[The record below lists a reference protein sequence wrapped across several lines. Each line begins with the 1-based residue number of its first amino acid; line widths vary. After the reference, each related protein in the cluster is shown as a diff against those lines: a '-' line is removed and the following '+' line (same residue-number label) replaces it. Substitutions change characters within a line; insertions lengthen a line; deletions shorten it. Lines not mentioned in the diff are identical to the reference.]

1 MVQHLLDHWQ
11 IDAEPRH
18 AAGGAAPQIME
29 SPRRHVSR
37 QQRIEASLAFGVAA
51 RRRRAAGRKDLGALM
66 NTRQGFS
73 LSFHLNP
80 IFMFEDD
87 DDREILDAE
96 VILDPKPE

>member
-1 MVQHLLDHWQ
+1 VHTF
-11 IDAEPRH
+11 
-18 AAGGAAPQIME
+18 G
-29 SPRRHVSR
+29 
-37 QQRIEASLAFGVAA
+37 SL
-51 RRRRAAGRKDLGALM
+51 
-66 NTRQGFS
+66 S